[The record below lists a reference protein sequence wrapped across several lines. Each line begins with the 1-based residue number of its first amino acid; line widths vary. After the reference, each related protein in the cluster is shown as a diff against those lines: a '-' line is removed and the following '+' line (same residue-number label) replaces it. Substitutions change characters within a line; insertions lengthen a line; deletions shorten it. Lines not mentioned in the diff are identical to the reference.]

1 MAEMQDRPP
10 VALFRARED
19 AVESAG
25 KLHEM
30 GFEAVPLPV
39 IETRALGLALAH
51 PRYEA
56 VLATSAK
63 AFLSEAR
70 LDRDTPLYCVG
81 ERTGRAAEGAGG
93 GWRLLPRPMLRP
105 SPSSCAELSPGA
117 SVLYLAGR
125 DRKRTLED
133 ALGGIYDLEVAEAY
147 AAEARAG
154 FSEADCVALACCR
167 AALHCSRRSVEP
179 PPRLRGAL
187 EQAATLQGSY
197 IRSLPRCGGTS

>member
-1 MAEMQDRPP
+1 M
-10 VALFRARED
+10 
-19 AVESAG
+19 
-25 KLHEM
+25 
-30 GFEAVPLPV
+30 PV

-81 ERTGRAAEGAGG
+81 ERTGRAAEAA
-93 GWRLLPRPMLRP
+93 GWRLASAPAADVATLALIVRGN
-105 SPSSCAELSPGA
+105 LSPGA

-154 FSEADCVALACCR
+154 FSEADCVALARCR
-167 AALHCSRRSVEP
+167 AALHYSRRSVELAAALAARAGAGGDFAGLVHIALSRDVAEP
-179 PPRLRGAL
+179 LEAMGLSVRVAETPVETSLFAALRAVPWRVSFG
-187 EQAATLQGSY
+187 
-197 IRSLPRCGGTS
+197 